1 MFSIITKEFWFA
13 KKMLK
18 YNMLSQAN
26 MKFINVRGLID
37 KQNKISLL
45 YNSTLLVLSS
55 QTFKTWDNLLSS

>member
-45 YNSTLLVLSS
+45 YNSTLLVLFS
-55 QTFKTWDNLLSS
+55 QTFKTWDNQLSS